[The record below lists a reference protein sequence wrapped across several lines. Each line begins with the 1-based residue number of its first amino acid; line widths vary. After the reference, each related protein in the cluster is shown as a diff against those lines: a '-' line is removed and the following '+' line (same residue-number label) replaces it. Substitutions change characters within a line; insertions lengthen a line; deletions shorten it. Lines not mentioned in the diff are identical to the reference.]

1 MNIKGLKNIVKE
13 VINEAS
19 EPELVQVAKRIL
31 KNKQYE
37 KFKCP
42 KTGKKIAIDMQN
54 ANAIVTVYDS
64 LNSTNKKRFMA
75 PVERDGLEI
84 FIGRIW
90 KILSGK

>member
-1 MNIKGLKNIVKE
+1 MKNSKLKEIIQE
-13 VINEAS
+13 VLNEAS

-42 KTGKKIAIDMQN
+42 KTGKKTDIDMQT

-64 LNSTNKKRFMA
+64 VNSTNKKRFMA
-75 PVERDGLEI
+75 PVEKYGLKPFLG
-84 FIGRIW
+84 FIR
-90 KILSGK
+90 KSVSGK

>member
-1 MNIKGLKNIVKE
+1 MKNSKLKEIIQE
-13 VINEAS
+13 VLNEAV

-42 KTGKKIAIDMQN
+42 KTGKKIDIDMQA

-64 LNSTNKKRFMA
+64 VNSTNKKRFMD
-75 PVERDGLEI
+75 PVEKFGLDP
-84 FIGRIW
+84 FLGFIW
-90 KILSGK
+90 KSVRGK

>member
-1 MNIKGLKNIVKE
+1 MKNSKLKKIIKE
-13 VINEAS
+13 VLNEAV

-42 KTGKKIAIDMQN
+42 KTGKKTDIDMQT

-64 LNSTNKKRFMA
+64 VNSTNKKRFMA
-75 PVERDGLEI
+75 PVEKFGLKP
-84 FIGRIW
+84 FLGFIW
-90 KILSGK
+90 KSVSGK